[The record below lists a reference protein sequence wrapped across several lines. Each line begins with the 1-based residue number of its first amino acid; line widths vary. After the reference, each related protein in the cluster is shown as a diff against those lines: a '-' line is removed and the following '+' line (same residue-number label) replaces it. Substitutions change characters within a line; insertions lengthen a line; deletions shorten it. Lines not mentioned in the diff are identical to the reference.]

1 MNSKLIKSIISEA
14 IEKLD
19 KINFDFY
26 DEENEEDF
34 KDVLE
39 GVVIGLDELEEI
51 VERDEAYRDVM
62 ETGDND

>member
-1 MNSKLIKSIISEA
+1 
-14 IEKLD
+14 LD

-39 GVVIGLDELEEI
+39 GVVVGLDELEEI
-51 VERDEAYRDVM
+51 VERDEAYRDAM
-62 ETGDND
+62 NAGDDD

>member
-1 MNSKLIKSIISEA
+1 MNSKLIKSIISET
-14 IEKLD
+14 IQKLD

-26 DEENEEDF
+26 DEKNEEDF

>member
-39 GVVIGLDELEEI
+39 GVVVGLDELEEI
-51 VERDEAYRDVM
+51 VERDEAYRDAM
-62 ETGDND
+62 NAGDDD

>member
-39 GVVIGLDELEEI
+39 GVVVGLDELEEI

>member
-51 VERDEAYRDVM
+51 VERDEAFRDAM
-62 ETGDND
+62 GAE

>member
-1 MNSKLIKSIISEA
+1 MNSKLIKSIIREA

-39 GVVIGLDELEEI
+39 GVVVGLDELEEI
-51 VERDEAYRDVM
+51 VERDEAYRDAM
-62 ETGDND
+62 NAGDDD

>member
-19 KINFDFY
+19 KISFDFY

-39 GVVIGLDELEEI
+39 GVVVGLDELEEI
-51 VERDEAYRDVM
+51 VERDEAYRDAM
-62 ETGDND
+62 NAGDDD